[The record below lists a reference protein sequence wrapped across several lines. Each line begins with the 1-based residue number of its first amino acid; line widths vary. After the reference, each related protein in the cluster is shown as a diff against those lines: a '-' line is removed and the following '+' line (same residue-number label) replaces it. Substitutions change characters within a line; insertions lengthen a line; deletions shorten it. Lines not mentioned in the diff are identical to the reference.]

1 MRFHARTSARLRPRA
16 SVLCAVGIVLLTL
29 CPVTSALAGPEEHVR
44 ILQYVEAEER
54 MAVDLFTAFDAVYD
68 SRPLSRIA
76 AEERTHARIIDRV
89 LDGERSLRGG
99 YADYPGLVQ
108 DYWRWLAEGYRDLR
122 SAAQVGIA
130 VERQHLAIV
139 DAAIAA
145 SFDHDTKRRLTRIR
159 KEDARHLAT
168 FLQLLASTPPA
179 QPCVTERC

>member
-1 MRFHARTSARLRPRA
+1 MRFHARTLTRSRLRA
-16 SVLCAVGIVLLTL
+16 SAWCAVGIVLLTL
-29 CPVTSALAGPEEHVR
+29 CPVTTALAGPEEHER

-54 MAVDLFTAFDAVYD
+54 MAVDLFTAFDEVYD
-68 SRPLSRIA
+68 ARTLSRIA
-76 AEERTHARIIDRV
+76 AEERTHARIIDRA
-89 LDGERSLRGG
+89 LRRERSLGSG

-130 VERQHLAIV
+130 VERQHLAIL

-145 SFDHDTKRRLTRIR
+145 SFDKDTKRQLIRIR
-159 KEDARHLAT
+159 KEDARHLAA

-179 QPCVTERC
+179 QPCATERC